1 MRDASYYVLVL
12 LKTCGL
18 YTVQLRVDMSSSF
31 SYLFAGRAFLMGVGL
46 KFGVVMC
53 DVLSL
58 STHSKF
64 SLKLLFVVLI
74 NSKQIYINV
83 SKHKIILFVIHF

>member
-53 DVLSL
+53 
-58 STHSKF
+58 
-64 SLKLLFVVLI
+64 
-74 NSKQIYINV
+74 
-83 SKHKIILFVIHF
+83 